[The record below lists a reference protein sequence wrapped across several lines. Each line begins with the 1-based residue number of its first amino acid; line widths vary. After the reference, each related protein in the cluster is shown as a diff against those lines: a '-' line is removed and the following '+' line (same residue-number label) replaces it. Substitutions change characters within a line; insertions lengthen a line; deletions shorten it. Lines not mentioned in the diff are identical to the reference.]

1 MTSWPTSTTP
11 APATGPP
18 KPSTAES
25 NTSAAQPLASEIYST
40 TSPEHSW
47 TPADSEPKY
56 TRFYDEPDNDDW
68 SCYPDQETLA
78 KVTAQGKRTVARHLK
93 SLSELGLVLSES
105 RYGAGRGRIGNMY
118 YLVQDVQ

>member
-56 TRFYDEPDNDDW
+56 TRFYDEPVKAVRSALKDRPRTPLLGVRDNLRDG
-68 SCYPDQETLA
+68 SA
-78 KVTAQGKRTVARHLK
+78 TA
-93 SLSELGLVLSES
+93 LV
-105 RYGAGRGRIGNMY
+105 
-118 YLVQDVQ
+118 YLH

>member
-25 NTSAAQPLASEIYST
+25 NTCAAQPLASEIYST

-56 TRFYDEPDNDDW
+56 THFYDEPHKTNN
-68 SCYPDQETLA
+68 SSTFFSHAMHLIRG
-78 KVTAQGKRTVARHLK
+78 AQDA
-93 SLSELGLVLSES
+93 
-105 RYGAGRGRIGNMY
+105 AGPATRIWRRPISATWP
-118 YLVQDVQ
+118 LF

>member
-56 TRFYDEPDNDDW
+56 THFYDEPSNRANTGV
-68 SCYPDQETLA
+68 SGSMMRLA
-78 KVTAQGKRTVARHLK
+78 VARL
-93 SLSELGLVLSES
+93 SLTNVSAPRTEYAAPL
-105 RYGAGRGRIGNMY
+105 RNC
-118 YLVQDVQ
+118 